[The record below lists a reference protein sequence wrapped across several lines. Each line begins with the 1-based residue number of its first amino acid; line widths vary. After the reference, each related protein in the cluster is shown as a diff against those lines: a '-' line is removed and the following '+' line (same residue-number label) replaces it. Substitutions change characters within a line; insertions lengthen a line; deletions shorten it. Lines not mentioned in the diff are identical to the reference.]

1 MVMIYPKGKKPS
13 LREVKE
19 KIRFYLEKWGK
30 VGEMTIV
37 MEGYPRGLVKKAIAE
52 MEAAGEIE
60 TEEE

>member
-1 MVMIYPKGKKPS
+1 MVMVYPKGKKPS
-13 LREVKE
+13 LKEVKE
-19 KIRFYLEKWGK
+19 KIRFYHEKWGT